1 MSISIENKTRSYSK
15 EEEKTLQKYLKK
27 AMDLLISKDYVDDRI
42 RTSGAEVSVDV
53 RFVGTEGIRKL
64 NAEHRGK
71 DAVTDV
77 LSFPVLDMTDGKL
90 SSDLM
95 PYDFSFSEKG
105 KKILPIGDI
114 VICPERARK
123 QASEY
128 GHSMDRE
135 MVFLAVHSLLHL
147 LGFDHENGRD
157 GR

>member
-15 EEEKTLQKYLKK
+15 EEEKTFQKYLKK

-53 RFVGTEGIRKL
+53 RFVGTEGIRRL
-64 NAEHRGK
+64 NAEHREK

-95 PYDFSFSEKG
+95 PYDFSYSEKG
-105 KKILPIGDI
+105 VLD
-114 VICPERARK
+114 VR
-123 QASEY
+123 
-128 GHSMDRE
+128 
-135 MVFLAVHSLLHL
+135 
-147 LGFDHENGRD
+147 
-157 GR
+157 